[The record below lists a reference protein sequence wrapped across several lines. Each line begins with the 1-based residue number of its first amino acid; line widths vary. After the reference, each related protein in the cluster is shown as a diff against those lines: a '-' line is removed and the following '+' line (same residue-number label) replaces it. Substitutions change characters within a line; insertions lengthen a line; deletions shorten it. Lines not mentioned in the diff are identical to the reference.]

1 VKSYQK
7 IRRANQRGLSLVEL
21 MIIIAVFAALAFGFT
36 MLASGDSVKSD
47 AETSARQWAQ
57 EMGIKVD
64 GVSCG
69 NRGNSKGQVYCT
81 VNSGGTL
88 TPLSCIGRYKIGS
101 GCVPRVVTAPN
112 AEQIQ

>member
-1 VKSYQK
+1 MKHNQNVRKA
-7 IRRANQRGLSLVEL
+7 RQRGLTVVEL
-21 MIIIAVFAALAFGFT
+21 MIIVAVFAVLAFGFT

-47 AETSARQWAQ
+47 AETSARRWAQ

-69 NRGNSKGQVYCT
+69 NRTNSKGQIYCT
-81 VNSGGTL
+81 IRSGGVL
-88 TPLSCIGRYKIGS
+88 TPLSCIGKYKIGS

-112 AEQIQ
+112 VEQQ